1 MVCPKCKNKNFM
13 PSKEVKTP
21 LHNRGKQKY
30 SAVNYRYY
38 VCLEC
43 GYNFITKEEFEREI
57 VTKKNGN

>member
-1 MVCPKCKNKNFM
+1 M